1 MSEDISFKEGILMVE
16 QAAQKQLR
24 INKLNE
30 LTGKEWI
37 KFTKSW
43 FIHNP
48 PPRGDAK
55 ILHPA
60 CFPET
65 LVEEFIKFFTKKYQW
80 VLDPFLGTG
89 STLVAAQKCM
99 RNGIGIEIYPEY
111 AEIARKR
118 LSQKKLLGHEEI
130 QEVVVVGDS
139 RKITKIFEEHNMP
152 KVDFCITSPPY
163 WNQLKRNYIRQK
175 GRGEKGLDTYY
186 GNRQEDIGNID
197 DYKQFIAQQKK
208 IFEVVYEVMKDFGY
222 LVIITNNVFFNGR
235 LYPLAFD
242 TLLSLS
248 EKWVPKDEKI
258 WLQDDKTLLP
268 LGIYSAWVGNRC
280 HQYCLIFR
288 KEPTEANDDMTN
300 NHVFE
305 VENC

>member
-1 MSEDISFKEGILMVE
+1 MIEPTVRAHARSRS
-16 QAAQKQLR
+16 
-24 INKLNE
+24 NKLNE

-48 PPRGDAK
+48 PRREK
-55 ILHPA
+55 SKMLHPA

-65 LVEEFIKFFTKKYQW
+65 LIQEFIRFFTKKYQW

-89 STLVAAQKCM
+89 STLVSAQKSL
-99 RNGIGIEIYPEY
+99 RNGIGVEIYKHY
-111 AEIARKR
+111 AEIARER
-118 LSQKKLLGHEEI
+118 LLQKNLFEHEQIKEI
-130 QEVVVVGDS
+130 VIVGDS
-139 RKITKIFEEHNMP
+139 KNIVQILKERNLP

-175 GRGEKGLDTYY
+175 ERGEKGLDTHY
-186 GNRQEDIGNID
+186 GRKEEDIGNID
-197 DYKQFIAQQKK
+197 NYKGFIQEQKK
-208 IFEVVYEVMKDFGY
+208 IFEGVYEVLKDYGY
-222 LVIITNNVFFNGR
+222 LVVITNNVFCGGR

-242 TLLSLS
+242 TMISLS

-258 WLQDDKTLLP
+258 WLQDDKSLLP
-268 LGIYSAWVGNRC
+268 LGIYNAWVGNRC

-288 KEPTEANDDMTN
+288 KEPTKASDDVVNGSCTANDAQNT
-300 NHVFE
+300 
-305 VENC
+305 

>member
-1 MSEDISFKEGILMVE
+1 MVERGVSMVE
-16 QAAQKQLR
+16 QAEQKQFR
-24 INKLNE
+24 VNRLNE

-48 PPRGDAK
+48 PPRENAK
-55 ILHPA
+55 MLHPA

-65 LVEEFIKFFTKKYQW
+65 LVEEFINFFTKKYQW

-89 STLVAAQKCM
+89 STLVAAQNTL
-99 RNGIGIEIYPEY
+99 RNGIGLEIYPEY
-111 AEIARKR
+111 ADIAKKR
-118 LSQKKLLGHEEI
+118 LSQKKLLEHEEI
-130 QEVVVVGDS
+130 QEIVIVGDS
-139 RKITKIFEEHNMP
+139 RNITRIFEDHNLS

-175 GRGEKGLDTYY
+175 ERGEKGLDTYY
-186 GNRQEDIGNID
+186 GDRQEDIGNID
-197 DYKQFIAQQKK
+197 DYKQFVDQQKK
-208 IFEVVYEVMKDFGY
+208 VFDAVYEVVKDFGY
-222 LVIITNNVFFNGR
+222 LVVITNNVFYEGR

-248 EKWVPKDEKI
+248 ERWVPKDEKI

-268 LGIYSAWVGNRC
+268 LGIYNAWVGNRC

-288 KEPTEANDDMTN
+288 KEPVKAKDDIVNSST
-300 NHVFE
+300 
-305 VENC
+305 